1 MGALFGGVSVT
12 LGGRGD
18 IRDEPDSGKKDD
30 GKKRDV
36 ELDLLEDRRRKD
48 PGKKGGWE
56 PFSGISVKL

>member
-1 MGALFGGVSVT
+1 MGTLFGGVSVT

-18 IRDEPDSGKKDD
+18 GRDEPDRGKKDD

-48 PGKKGGWE
+48 LGKKGGWE
-56 PFSGISVKL
+56 PFSGISIKL